1 MAQSKLELI
10 IEMKDRLTSSLKK
23 AKDAV
28 SSSTEDMK
36 KKMGSLKTSFV
47 KAVADMRQ
55 ELPTLDKA
63 LRLIHNPIVLLTT
76 AITAVGVGI
85 GKLRDFAGSCIETYK
100 AQAESESKLAQVMRN
115 TMGARKDEI
124 DSIKQLASEQQKL
137 GVIGDEVQLAGAQEL
152 GTYLTKA
159 KNLRTLLP
167 VMNDMVA
174 QQYGYNATQEE
185 AVGIATMM
193 GKVMDGQVGALSRY
207 GYKFDEAQEKILK
220 FGTEEQRAAT
230 LADVV
235 SQSVGGVNEALAK
248 TPEGALKQ
256 YENNL
261 GDLHER
267 FGQFFTSISA
277 AWLPVKQA
285 FMEGWSKIAGYFERH
300 RTQIM
305 GVVQSLA
312 THIANVIKGVFT
324 VVGWLKNAVSF
335 VWQWRNAI
343 LGAAAAYVLLN
354 AKQIAA
360 ITLTGLQAAKTAVM
374 TAAQWLLN
382 AAMTAN
388 PIGIIIVAIGALIG
402 VIVAL
407 CQRYEGWVTVWE
419 AVKTTLVNSIKQ
431 YLAFWKFIALEL
443 WYNILILWERIKGV
457 GMSVKALLNFVG
469 TVIKA
474 AFNQYIGN
482 WKFAFTELWY
492 DVQIFWQKLKG
503 FGEYVAQLFVNVGAA
518 IEAALSFNFSEAK
531 QLLKQDITTDAD
543 IRVREL
549 EEERN
554 AARQQYKDESL
565 DRAKEVTEA
574 YEAMKKPNTETEAR
588 VQQLISI
595 RDDNRQQ
602 FKDESLQRAKET
614 VDAWRNVE
622 LKKKEKPAAETAEA
636 DEEAVGFGLAGSDE
650 GGNPPV
656 SDGTVGGASE
666 SIAGS
671 AKQIRNITVN
681 IDAFNKGGINTTNTE
696 GLNGMTAT
704 DIEEWFNQLLLRAIR
719 NIELSY

>member
-1 MAQSKLELI
+1 MTQSKLELI
-10 IEMKDRLTSSLKK
+10 LEMKDRLTSSLKK

-28 SSSTEDMK
+28 SSSTDEMK
-36 KKMGSLKTSFV
+36 MKMRGLKTTFV
-47 KAVADMRQ
+47 NAVAEMRQ
-55 ELPTLDKA
+55 ELPWLDKA
-63 LRLIHNPIVLLTT
+63 LRLIHNPIVMLTT
-76 AITAVGVGI
+76 AITAVGAGVRR
-85 GKLRDFAGSCIETYK
+85 LSEFASECRETYR
-100 AQAESESKLAQVMRN
+100 AQSEAESKLAQVMHN

-124 DSIKQLASEQQKL
+124 DSIKQLASEQQKI
-137 GVIGDEVQLAGAQEL
+137 GVIGDEIQLAGAQEL

-159 KNLRTLLP
+159 KNLKTLLP

-193 GKVMDGQVGALSRY
+193 GKVMDGQVNALSRY

-230 LADVV
+230 LADVI

-277 AWLPVKQA
+277 AWLPVRQA
-285 FMEGWSKIAGYFERH
+285 FMEGWSRIAGYFERH

-305 GVVQSLA
+305 SAVQSLA
-312 THIANVIKGVFT
+312 THIANVINGLFT
-324 VVGWLKNAVSF
+324 VMGWLKNAASF

-343 LGAAAAYVLLN
+343 LGAAAAYAILHT
-354 AKQIAA
+354 KQILA
-360 ITLTGLQAAKTAVM
+360 IANLARQAAVTAWA
-374 TAAQWLLN
+374 TIKQWYLNTSMNANWVGLLV
-382 AAMTAN
+382 
-388 PIGIIIVAIGALIG
+388 VAIGALIG
-402 VIVAL
+402 YIVTL
-407 CQRYEGWVTVWE
+407 CNKYEGWASVGE
-419 AVKTTLVNSIKQ
+419 AVKTTLTN
-431 YLAFWKFIALEL
+431 AFRQLVAYYKFIGLEL

-554 AARQQYKDESL
+554 AARQQFKDESL

-574 YEAMKKPNTETEAR
+574 YEAMKKPDTETKAR
-588 VQQLISI
+588 VEQLISI
-595 RDDNRQQ
+595 RDGNRQQ
-602 FKDESLQRAKET
+602 FKDESLQRVRET

-622 LKKKEKPAAETAEA
+622 LKKKEKPADETAEA

-650 GGNPPV
+650 GNNPPV

-696 GLNGMTAT
+696 GLNGKSAT
-704 DIEEWFNQLLLRAIR
+704 DIEEWFNQMLLRAIR